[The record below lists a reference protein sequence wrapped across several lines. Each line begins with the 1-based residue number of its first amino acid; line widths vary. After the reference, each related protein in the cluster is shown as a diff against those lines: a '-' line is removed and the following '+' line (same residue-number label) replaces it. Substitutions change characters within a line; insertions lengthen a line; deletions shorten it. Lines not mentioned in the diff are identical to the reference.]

1 MKKISK
7 LTALFLGIALALTAC
22 SATDDSKDYDEEK
35 TPHKTTAKTEEPPTE
50 TTPSVEVDE
59 DGLVIAKSNEYYD
72 FCTKHITD
80 YSDEWVED
88 EGLYIYTSTEGYIC
102 SVNVWRDFD
111 TKPTEKELADGLTED
126 MKTYYGDSLLEIRD
140 PDYYDIAGKR
150 LYGIDYI
157 YETGEYTIRFLRLYE
172 MNPGSGY
179 VMYTCKYVVD
189 SEYAMPTLQAL
200 ETAILHYREDRSF
213 YKNAKPLQ
221 SQQPTQTQ
229 EQRPSGGLNNGNFK
243 IVPSISKTIEY
254 ETYSDGWATIDYPKG
269 WVIKSCNYDGSTS
282 SYEIH
287 AYDPEA
293 PDRQFYFA
301 AYSVWFSDEAARSD
315 ICSLFPENRYILGGY
330 PCLLGGTQPVQE
342 MFMNFNSLIDSAY
355 GANMD
360 FSPMYNWT
368 ETEHFGNSPLG
379 AELIRG
385 RYSNSSGEE
394 IDGIFSGERM
404 QPLLMNGFEYP
415 GGFNTPLFFSAPAG
429 EFNEWQPIL
438 SHCIDSL
445 RLTDDYIDAF
455 YSEQSATMAASR
467 INADIANDISDMI
480 TSSWNARQ
488 TTYDIISAKQSDA
501 ILGYD
506 RIYNTDTNEVY
517 RIEVGLFDSYSGT
530 EYQMI
535 DDSMYSIPVSGYI
548 YAE

>member
-7 LTALFLGIALALTAC
+7 LTALFLGAVLALTAC
-22 SATDDSKDYDEEK
+22 SATDDSKDYDEEEA
-35 TPHKTTAKTEEPPTE
+35 PHKTTAKTEEPLAE
-50 TTPSVEVDE
+50 TTPSVEADE

-72 FCTKHITD
+72 FCTKHLTD
-80 YSDEWVED
+80 YSSEWVDE
-88 EGLYIYTSTEGYIC
+88 EGLYIRINTEGYIC
-102 SVNVWRDFD
+102 SVNIWRDLD
-111 TKPTEKELADGLTED
+111 TKSTDKELADELKENA
-126 MKTYYGDSLLEIRD
+126 KEYYGDTLLEMRE

-150 LYGIDYI
+150 LYGIDFV
-157 YETGEYTIRFLRLYE
+157 YETGEYTIRFLRLYD
-172 MNPGSGY
+172 MNPDSGC

-189 SEYAMPTLQAL
+189 SEYVMPTLQAL
-200 ETAILHYREDRSF
+200 ETAILHYREGRDF
-213 YKNAKPLQ
+213 YKNAKPQ
-221 SQQPTQTQ
+221 QTQQPTQTQ
-229 EQRPSGGLNNGNFK
+229 EQQPSGGLNNGNFK
-243 IVPSISKTIEY
+243 IIPSISKTIEY

-269 WVIKSCNYDGSTS
+269 WVIKSCAFDGTPV

-287 AYDPEA
+287 AYDPEK

-301 AYSVWFSDEAARSD
+301 PCSVWFSDEAARSN
-315 ICSLFPENRYILGGY
+315 ICNLIPENRYLLAGY

-342 MFMNFNSLIDSAY
+342 MFMNFNSFIGSSY

-360 FSPMYNWT
+360 FTPMYDWT
-368 ETEHFGNSPLG
+368 ETEHFGYSVLG

-385 RYSNSSGEE
+385 RYNNSSDEE
-394 IDGIFSGERM
+394 IDGFFSGERT
-404 QPLLMNGFEYP
+404 QPLLMNGYEYP

-429 EFNEWQPIL
+429 EFSEWEPIL

-455 YSEQSATMAASR
+455 YSLQNATMAASR
-467 INADIANDISDMI
+467 INSDIANEISDMI

-488 TTYDIISAKQSDA
+488 TTYDVISAKQSDA

-530 EYQMI
+530 EYKMI

-548 YAE
+548 CAD